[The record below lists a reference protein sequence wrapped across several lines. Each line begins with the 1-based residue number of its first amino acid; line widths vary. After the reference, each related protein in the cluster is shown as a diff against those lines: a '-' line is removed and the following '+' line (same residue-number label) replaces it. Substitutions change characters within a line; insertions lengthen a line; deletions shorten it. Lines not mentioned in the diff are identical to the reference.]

1 MSINIF
7 DMAEQIHRED
17 MAGAVRATPKLK
29 RGATVLE
36 ACRYVK
42 EHHQA
47 TRHRG
52 KLIDATTAG
61 AIVAVHD
68 ALNAENAAKFAAFDD
83 VEKMARIA
91 WKLVA
96 K

>member
-7 DMAEQIHRED
+7 DMAEEIHRED
-17 MAGAVRATPKLK
+17 MAGAVKATPKLK
-29 RGATVLE
+29 RGASVLE

-52 KLIDATTAG
+52 RLIDAQTANV
-61 AIVAVHD
+61 IVTVHD
-68 ALNAENAAKFAAFDD
+68 KLNLENQAKFAGLDD
-83 VEKMARIA
+83 VRRMAALA
-91 WKLVA
+91 WKMV

>member
-1 MSINIF
+1 MINIF
-7 DMAEQIHRED
+7 DAPEEIHRQD
-17 MAGAVRATPKLK
+17 MAGAVKATPKLK

-36 ACRYVK
+36 ACRYVV

-52 KLIDATTAG
+52 RLIDAQTAN
-61 AIVAVHD
+61 VVVKVHD
-68 ALNAENAAKFAAFDD
+68 ALNPENQAKFAAMND
-83 VEKMARIA
+83 VRRMAETA
-91 WKLVA
+91 WKLV